1 MGDVTLQRAHM
12 ASSASLSPASSRV
25 VAPSTR
31 RRSTRRRA
39 SSSSVS
45 TRCAAEA
52 GGTIRRE
59 VLDRGDRGK
68 INTVDDRNWY
78 SQPRLCTHVDD
89 EFLAQLT
96 QLYRER
102 IPAGGKVLDMCSS
115 WISHLPP
122 EVEYSEV
129 VGHGLNAEELGKN
142 KRLSRFFVKNL
153 NVDPSFAAE
162 DKTYDAV
169 VCCVSVQYLQRPEE
183 VFAEVYRVLK
193 PGGVFIVSFSNR
205 MFYEK
210 AIAAWRDG
218 TGFSRAQLVK
228 QYFQCVSGFTQA
240 EVITEVGV
248 TPDDSLLG
256 KLKKFMKRSSS
267 DPFYAVVGY
276 RNYKRVD

>member
-1 MGDVTLQRAHM
+1 MSSSTRLSSSL
-12 ASSASLSPASSRV
+12 ASTRV
-25 VAPSTR
+25 VAPSSAR
-31 RRSTRRRA
+31 LARRA
-39 SSSSVS
+39 SASE
-45 TRCAAEA
+45 RCVAEA

-59 VLDRGDRGK
+59 VLVRSQRTK

-142 KRLSRFFVKNL
+142 RRLSRFFVKNL
-153 NVDPSFAAE
+153 NENPTFAAE
-162 DKTYDAV
+162 DQTYDAV
-169 VCCVSVQYLQRPEE
+169 LCCVSVQYLQRPEE

-210 AIAAWRDG
+210 AISAWRDG

-228 QYFQCVSGFTQA
+228 QYFQCVSGFTKA

-248 TPDDSLLG
+248 EPDDSVFG
-256 KLKKFMKRSSS
+256 KLKRFMKRSSS

-276 RNYKRVD
+276 RNYRRIDA

>member
-1 MGDVTLQRAHM
+1 
-12 ASSASLSPASSRV
+12 
-25 VAPSTR
+25 
-31 RRSTRRRA
+31 
-39 SSSSVS
+39 
-45 TRCAAEA
+45 
-52 GGTIRRE
+52 
-59 VLDRGDRGK
+59 
-68 INTVDDRNWY
+68 
-78 SQPRLCTHVDD
+78 
-89 EFLAQLT
+89 
-96 QLYRER
+96 
-102 IPAGGKVLDMCSS
+102 MCSS

-218 TGFSRAQLVK
+218 SGFSRAQLVK

-248 TPDDSLLG
+248 TPDDSLMG

-267 DPFYAVVGY
+267 DPFYAVIGY
-276 RNYKRVD
+276 RNYKRVDE

>member
-1 MGDVTLQRAHM
+1 M
-12 ASSASLSPASSRV
+12 
-25 VAPSTR
+25 
-31 RRSTRRRA
+31 
-39 SSSSVS
+39 
-45 TRCAAEA
+45 
-52 GGTIRRE
+52 RE
-59 VLDRGDRGK
+59 VLDRSQRTK

-142 KRLSRFFVKNL
+142 RRLSRFFVKNL
-153 NVDPSFAAE
+153 NENPTFAAE
-162 DKTYDAV
+162 DQTYDAV
-169 VCCVSVQYLQRPEE
+169 LCCVSVQYLQRPEE

-193 PGGVFIVSFSNR
+193 PGGVFIVSFSSR

-210 AIAAWRDG
+210 AISAWRDG

-228 QYFQCVSGFTQA
+228 QYFQCVSGFTKA

-248 TPDDSLLG
+248 EPDDSVFG
-256 KLKKFMKRSSS
+256 KLKRFMKRSSS

-276 RNYKRVD
+276 RNYRRIDA

>member
-1 MGDVTLQRAHM
+1 MDRSQR
-12 ASSASLSPASSRV
+12 
-25 VAPSTR
+25 T
-31 RRSTRRRA
+31 
-39 SSSSVS
+39 
-45 TRCAAEA
+45 
-52 GGTIRRE
+52 
-59 VLDRGDRGK
+59 K

-142 KRLSRFFVKNL
+142 RRLSRFFVKNL
-153 NVDPSFAAE
+153 NENPTFAAE
-162 DKTYDAV
+162 DQTYDAV
-169 VCCVSVQYLQRPEE
+169 LCCVSVQYLQRPEE

-210 AIAAWRDG
+210 AISAWRDG

-228 QYFQCVSGFTQA
+228 QYFQCVSGFTKA
-240 EVITEVGV
+240 EVITEVRGGARRLRLRQAEEV
-248 TPDDSLLG
+248 HEAVELRSLLRG
-256 KLKKFMKRSSS
+256 GGVQKLQAHRRVKVWR
-267 DPFYAVVGY
+267 VG
-276 RNYKRVD
+276 RGEVISR